1 VRVSRGLLGAS
12 GGIVF
17 FSSPVSRVWCSVLS
31 LGHHRTGANA
41 TFFKVE
47 RCVTTPAPP
56 RVDIPNDPS
65 CVLKEPRPSR
75 SGRCQLGQRRTF
87 HQGRR
92 SKRKEGLGG
101 DMQRWARCTCQWRCR
116 GEGERNEPRTTKK
129 VGHESTPTPSKFS
142 DADVDGAAEPCRTSS
157 ISDRRRAAVKGTRT
171 RDRDAGCAM
180 KKRSEALQRRCQWT
194 PRSTSW
200 ARYGT
205 HCPKS

>member
-12 GGIVF
+12 GRVVF

-116 GEGERNEPRTTKK
+116 GEGERN
-129 VGHESTPTPSKFS
+129 H
-142 DADVDGAAEPCRTSS
+142 D
-157 ISDRRRAAVKGTRT
+157 KGGT
-171 RDRDAGCAM
+171 RDRSSRLRLRPSSAM
-180 KKRSEALQRRCQWT
+180 RTSMAPLSPVGRAASRIEGVQR
-194 PRSTSW
+194 
-200 ARYGT
+200 
-205 HCPKS
+205 